1 MNRKTLGL
9 VVLALFGLGLGG
21 CAGTKSFTTAAR
33 PGDTVALAVGWNVN
47 ITRANL
53 AATVT
58 PFSGPPVTYA
68 INNPNIRAVVNMY
81 PDPMSRLIVGTETNQ
96 SLDFNAHVHGA
107 QLNSWYMEDKD
118 LAQTM
123 VFLNLPM
130 GIATG
135 IANVQ
140 LTKNGAP
147 LGAPFAV
154 DVLPGL
160 GAANT
165 FDGFNGGPV
174 SLSAEQLATLER
186 ANGSVVTFTTASV
199 VPYSIQLE
207 VARSPGVGTPW
218 VVNPRGDVKNV
229 SWSDNGS
236 VMKVIMSPVNGQSLT
251 QMIHFKFF
259 ISGGVTG
266 FGAPTVKAYDVNG
279 NPISGVVAT
288 IQSL

>member
-9 VVLALFGLGLGG
+9 VVLVLFGLGLGG

-81 PDPMSRLIVGTETNQ
+81 PDPMSRLVVGTETAQ
-96 SLDFNAHVHGA
+96 PLGVNANVYGA
-107 QLNSWYMEDKD
+107 QLNSWNLEDKD
-118 LAQTM
+118 MAQTM
-123 VFLNLPM
+123 VFLNLPA

-135 IANVQ
+135 TANIQ
-140 LTKNGAP
+140 LTKNGAL

-154 DVLPGL
+154 NVLSGV

-165 FDGFNGGPV
+165 FDGTSG
-174 SLSAEQLATLER
+174 SMSAEQLATLER
-186 ANGSVVTFTTASV
+186 ASGSVVSFTTASV
-199 VPYSIQLE
+199 VPHSIQLE
-207 VARSPGVGTPW
+207 VARTPGVGTPW

-236 VMKVIMSPVNGQSLT
+236 AMKVIISPVNGQSLT

-266 FGAPTVKAYDVNG
+266 FGVPTVKAYDVNG
-279 NPISGVVAT
+279 NPISGVIAA
-288 IQSL
+288 IQGL